1 MTTLNPIEKLIRA
14 EQWLLAR
21 KEIEAALKAKPD
33 SHWLHSRLA
42 LTFYEMREYST
53 ALKHSE
59 RARNIEP
66 NCPLVLWDLAG
77 ALQMLER
84 PKEALEI
91 YRVLIRKG
99 PKRIANGPCGEGLAR
114 ARGLVADCHY
124 RSSQSLEA
132 LGRKDEAAIEFET
145 HLDLRGPGCQSI
157 YLLAELNHPGKDR
170 KNRRRTGK

>member
-21 KEIEAALKAKPD
+21 KEIETALKTKPD
-33 SHWLHSRLA
+33 DHWLHTRLG
-42 LTFYEMREYST
+42 LTYYEMREYST

-59 RARNIEP
+59 RAREIEP
-66 NCPLVLWDLAG
+66 RCPLVLWDLAG

-91 YRVLIRKG
+91 YRGLIRKG
-99 PKRIANGPCGEGLAR
+99 SKRIANGPCGEGLAR
-114 ARGLVADCHY
+114 ARGLIADCHY

-157 YLLAELNHPGKDR
+157 YPLAQLNRPSEER
-170 KNRRRTGK
+170 KNRRPTGK